1 MPDYMKMREEI
12 QSFEETKNLTLEDRD
27 LLSVLQYIELK
38 KAFDPADINQKYEP
52 YLALEPFVHIEYKV
66 SEAYL
71 AYQKKKDKINQ
82 IDTFYHND
90 YLIDAKLPDFKL
102 SNLERKEA
110 LDEASQFVEQFQKGK
125 FIKGLY
131 LYGKYRTGKTFL
143 LSAIA
148 NALIEK
154 DIQIVFTYFPD
165 LVRNM
170 KAAIGDHTLE
180 KKIKHLKMCD
190 LLVLDDLGGE
200 YMTAWFRDEIFGP
213 ILQYRLSMG
222 LPLLVSSNYR
232 MKDLHKL
239 LSDTKDDIDQ
249 VKSMRILTR
258 INELTKEVKLN
269 ENRYDTI

>member
-1 MPDYMKMREEI
+1 MPDYQQMRAEI
-12 QSFEETKNLTLEDRD
+12 KAFDETKSLELEDHD
-27 LLSVLQYIELK
+27 LLVVLQYIELK
-38 KAFDPADINQKYEP
+38 KAFDPNDINEKYEP
-52 YLALEPFVHIEYKV
+52 YLALEPFIHIEYKL
-66 SEAYL
+66 SNAYL
-71 AYQKKKDKINQ
+71 NYQIKKDRINQ

-102 SNLERKEA
+102 SNDERKEA
-110 LDEASQFVEQFQKGK
+110 LTEANNFVEQFQKGQ

-154 DIQIVFTYFPD
+154 DIQIVFAYFPD
-165 LVRNM
+165 LVRNI
-170 KAAIGDHTLE
+170 KASISDNTLE
-180 KKIKHLKMCD
+180 KRIKHLKMCD
-190 LLVLDDLGGE
+190 LLILDDLGGE

>member
-1 MPDYMKMREEI
+1 MPDYDAMRAEI
-12 QSFEETKNLTLEDRD
+12 KAFKETKNLEVEDHE

-38 KAFDPADINQKYEP
+38 KTYDPTNIDEKYEP
-52 YLALEPFVHIEYKV
+52 YLATDPFIHIAYRV
-66 SEAYL
+66 SEAYDT
-71 AYQKKKDKINQ
+71 YQKKRDKINR

-90 YLIDAKLPDFKL
+90 YLIDATLDEFVA
-102 SNLERKEA
+102 SNDERKEA
-110 LDEASQFVEQFQKGK
+110 LIAAQAFVEQFQRGT

-143 LSAIA
+143 LSAIV

-154 DIQIVFTYFPD
+154 NVSIVFTYFPD
-165 LVRNM
+165 LVRNI
-170 KAAIGDHTLE
+170 KAAIGDRTLE
-180 KKIKHLKMCD
+180 AKIKHLKNCD

-222 LPLLVSSNYR
+222 LPLLVSSNYNLSN
-232 MKDLHKL
+232 LHKL

-258 INELTKEVKLN
+258 IKELTKEIKLN